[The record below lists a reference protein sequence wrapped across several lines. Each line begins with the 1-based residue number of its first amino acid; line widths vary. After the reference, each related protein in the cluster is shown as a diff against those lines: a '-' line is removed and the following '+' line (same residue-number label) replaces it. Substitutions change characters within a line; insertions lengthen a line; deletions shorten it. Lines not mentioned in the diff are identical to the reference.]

1 MVSISLTYIVSAA
14 YSSAIQE
21 KVDNLLSSVRSNAE
35 SLDPV
40 DRAMYLTLIQTELQS
55 LSSKEI

>member
-55 LSSKEI
+55 LSSVIV